1 MKNIKRTLL
10 IGLTVGI
17 IFFGWILYEFYSQ
30 NWNFNLFSLKDWD
43 YVWNEFVSGW
53 IISATSDWI
62 FIISIVCAIPVFI
75 FLWRLFCHIPWGRLF
90 LAAYHQIKRLIMIRN
105 PKQVIQKKIK
115 VKARQSHKKVRPRP
129 MNTTGRP
136 LPKMAGKTMD
146 ADTDAALTS
155 TTPESEAGLA
165 KTLNTS
171 TEPHPAFLDEDI
183 NNIPLEDIK
192 MPERVRLEE
201 DLVTILSE
209 SNYQVVKDITLDKIR
224 LAYVGISADQV
235 VLCMEDTEK
244 GDWLADEEFFNDEE
258 PLWFS
263 ETSHRISPVYQ
274 LLTTAK
280 AFDAKVK
287 NRGFAQTVTPI
298 LIEKEGTIINAE
310 DMTETWQKLGVVVC
324 RTDLGGPD
332 ELPGFEAALPK
343 AADRGTARDLESIR
357 GLF

>member
-30 NWNFNLFSLKDWD
+30 NWNFNLFSIKDWA

-62 FIISIVCAIPVFI
+62 FIISIISAIPVFLL
-75 FLWRLFCHIPWGRLF
+75 LWRLFCHVSWGKIF
-90 LAAYHQIKRLIMIRN
+90 WAAYHQIKRLILIRS
-105 PKQVIQKKIK
+105 PKQVIKKKIK

-146 ADTDAALTS
+146 ADTDVALTS
-155 TTPESEAGLA
+155 APESKSDALTSSGTSS
-165 KTLNTS
+165 KTR
-171 TEPHPAFLDEDI
+171 PAFLDEDI

-192 MPERVRLEE
+192 MPERIRLEE
-201 DLVTILSE
+201 DLVSILSE
-209 SNYQVVKDITLDKIR
+209 SNYQVIKDIVLDKIH
-224 LAYVGISADQV
+224 LAYVGISADRV
-235 VLCMEDTEK
+235 VLCLEDTEK

-274 LLTTAK
+274 LLTLTK
-280 AFDAKVK
+280 AFDTKVK
-287 NRGFAQTVTPI
+287 NRGFTQMVTPI

-310 DMTETWQKLGVVVC
+310 DMADTWQKLGVIVC

-332 ELPGFEAALPK
+332 ELPGFKAALPK
-343 AADRGTARDLESIR
+343 STDKGTARDLESIR